1 MTERLITNLLDETHL
16 RDIFAIL
23 HTKIVKKKNEPLVE
37 GWVLP
42 GPTQGPHAVPRE
54 LDAGDSYLGQ
64 AVFPAVL
71 EIRCPT

>member
-1 MTERLITNLLDETHL
+1 MTERLITNLFYEIHL

-23 HTKIVKKKNEPLVE
+23 HTRNVKKNEPLVE

-42 GPTQGPHAVPRE
+42 VPTQGPHAVPRE